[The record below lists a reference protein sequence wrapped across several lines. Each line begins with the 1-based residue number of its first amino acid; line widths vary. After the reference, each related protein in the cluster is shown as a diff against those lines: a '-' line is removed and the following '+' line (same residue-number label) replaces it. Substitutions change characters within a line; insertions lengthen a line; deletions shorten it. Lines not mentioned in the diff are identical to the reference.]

1 MSFNKLK
8 LKRSAVTGRY
18 PTTASL
24 DLGELAINTYD
35 GKVFLKKDD
44 GVQTIVQLADVS
56 GSILSASYASTSS
69 YSDQFRVAGTLTAQT
84 LIVQTVSSSIIYS
97 SGSNIFG
104 NNLTNTQIFTGS
116 VSVTGSLNV
125 RGGGITGSLDNLRGS
140 ATHIP
145 YFSSSQVLANSAML
159 QSTNNFSIAINQD
172 DVTAGAPEA
181 LYVYQP
187 STSSFNVISGK
198 GNLNNYLQLNIQ
210 NTNQGISAS
219 SDIVATA
226 NNGDENS
233 NYINMGINSNLHSGP
248 IGDVNDAYLFSTG
261 NDLHIGNA
269 SPGQPVQF
277 FAGGANTNTNRKLQL
292 SAVGNH
298 QMTGSLDANASI
310 TASAFVTRGATA
322 AQFVKGDGTLDST
335 NYLSSSV
342 FFASS
347 ASLNL
352 FTASINVATA
362 SLYRA
367 TASLY
372 NFSSSILNFTSSQ
385 LVLNG
390 TYATTGSNQFNGNQ
404 TITGS
409 LIQGLGNI
417 ATGENSHAE
426 GDSTQAIGLF
436 SHAEGLGTIAYGGR
450 SHAEGQDTIA
460 SGSYSHAEGYQTIA
474 LADHQ
479 HVQGQYNAVSS
490 VPSAFIVGNGTDD
503 GNRSNLIHAAGN
515 VVEITGSVN
524 VYGGGFNVDGV
535 NVLDTA
541 LAYAIALG

>member
-104 NNLTNTQIFTGS
+104 NDLTNTQIFTGS

-181 LYVYQP
+181 LYVFQP

-219 SDIVATA
+219 SDVVATA
-226 NNGDENS
+226 NNGDEDS

-248 IGDVNDAYLFSTG
+248 IGDANDAYLFSTG

-310 TASAFVTRGATA
+310 TASAFITRGATA

-335 NYLSSSV
+335 NYLSSSI
-342 FFASS
+342 FNASS
-347 ASLNL
+347 ASFNA
-352 FTASINVATA
+352 FSASIN
-362 SLYRA
+362 
-367 TASLY
+367 
-372 NFSSSILNFTSSQ
+372 NFTSSQ
-385 LVLNG
+385 LILNG
-390 TYATTGSNQFNGNQ
+390 KYATTASNQFNGNQ

-409 LIQGLGNI
+409 LIQGLEGNI
-417 ATGENSHAE
+417 ATGEYSHAEGSITKAIGDYSHAE
-426 GDSTQAIGLF
+426 GDNTQAVGN
-436 SHAEGLGTIAYGGR
+436 Y

-460 SGSYSHAEGYQTIA
+460 LGQYSHAEGFNTIA
-474 LADHQ
+474 SANHQ
-479 HVQGQYNAVSS
+479 HVQGQWNATSS
-490 VPSAFIVGNGTDD
+490 IPAAFIVGNGTDD
-503 GNRSNLIHAAGN
+503 SNRSNLIHAAGN
-515 VVEITGSVN
+515 EVGITGSLKVIGSAFITGSVN